1 MSVLKNFQFRLHDF
15 RFSNLRKSIFGTS
28 VKFNFGKFDRVD
40 LHKNI
45 ADNVPRLGDSG
56 APEAG
61 KFQLKYKIKIEKQS
75 VDLLDLAPLLPNRCC
90 LQYFLFSRIGILRIQ
105 FNFERQKFS
114 VIYSSLKFHFSSVYF
129 FKVVS
134 PWRFLSINFLL
145 ISVSPFVIFQLN
157 SISEFSRIF
166 NLNSEFQ
173 IFKIQNISFS
183 ELQLNSISENLIE

>member
-90 LQYFLFSRIGILRIQ
+90 LQYFLFSRIANFVRSIRFRKAEILRFIFLLNFVFRQ
-105 FNFERQKFS
+105 F
-114 VIYSSLKFHFSSVYF
+114 
-129 FKVVS
+129 VVS
-134 PWRFLSINFLL
+134 KLF
-145 ISVSPFVIFQLN
+145 
-157 SISEFSRIF
+157 FSQVF
-166 NLNSEFQ
+166 CL
-173 IFKIQNISFS
+173 
-183 ELQLNSISENLIE
+183 